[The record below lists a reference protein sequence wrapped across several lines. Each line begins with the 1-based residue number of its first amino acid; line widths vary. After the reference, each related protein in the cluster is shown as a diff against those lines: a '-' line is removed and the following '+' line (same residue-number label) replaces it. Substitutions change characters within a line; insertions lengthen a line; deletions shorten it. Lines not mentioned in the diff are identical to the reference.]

1 MKTIGLLGGMSWEST
16 LTYYQV
22 LNEEVKKKLGGFHS
36 AKIVLYS
43 VDFHEIESCQKG
55 GNWNATAEILGE
67 AAKRIETAGADFL
80 LIGANTMHKVADEIG
95 QHISIPILHI
105 ADAAAARIK
114 ERGFNTAG
122 LLGTKYTMEQDFYRN
137 HLNEKHGIATII
149 PDEVD
154 RERIHTILYDELCLG
169 TVDDSSRGEFVRIIS
184 SLHERGAEGVI
195 LGCTEIPLLVSQE
208 DTSVPLF
215 DTTRIHAEEAVKWAL
230 A

>member
-43 VDFHEIESCQKG
+43 VDFYEIESCQKG
-55 GNWNATAEILGE
+55 GNWDKTAEILGE
-67 AAKRIETAGADFL
+67 AAKRVEAAGADLL
-80 LIGANTMHKVADEIG
+80 LICANTMHKVADEIA
-95 QHISIPILHI
+95 QYISIPILHI

-114 ERGFNTAG
+114 ERGFSTAG
-122 LLGTKYTMEQDFYRN
+122 LLGTKYTMEQDFYRA

-154 RERIHTILYDELCLG
+154 RELIHKILYDELCLG
-169 TVDDSSRGEFVRIIS
+169 TVDNSSRGEFVRIIA
-184 SLHERGAEGVI
+184 SLHDRGAEGVI

-208 DTSVPLF
+208 DTPVLLF